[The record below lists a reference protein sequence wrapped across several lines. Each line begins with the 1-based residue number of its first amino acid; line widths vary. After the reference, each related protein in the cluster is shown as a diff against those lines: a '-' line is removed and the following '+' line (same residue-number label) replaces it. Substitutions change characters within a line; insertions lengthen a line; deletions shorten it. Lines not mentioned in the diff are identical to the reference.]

1 MGRQADCGVSLGGR
15 EAVHRRQVRRRGHR
29 RLVTGRSTG
38 RPAGLESM
46 IENPGFASG
55 FFLF

>member
-1 MGRQADCGVSLGGR
+1 MPPGNGQ
-15 EAVHRRQVRRRGHR
+15 
-29 RLVTGRSTG
+29 STG